1 MTLLYSWG
9 WETPIRKTCSDLSKV
24 KWKFKNINLLRSN
37 MRKSEVPPEVK
48 WLDIETKKV
57 SRNFFYICL
66 DFIFANVLQIYS
78 LERNS
83 IICWKIFPFM
93 QLFPPQKGTFG
104 AGTVLVYH
112 HRIYIWVFNNGKWGV
127 HLLSFCNF
135 PCYKPA
141 LNFAICIGAQY
152 IKPTVKLSS
161 RNEPFG
167 YGMVWLR

>member
-24 KWKFKNINLLRSN
+24 KWKFKNINILRSN

-66 DFIFANVLQIYS
+66 DFIFANVLQINS

-83 IICWKIFPFM
+83 IVCWKIFPFM
-93 QLFPPQKGTFG
+93 QLFPPQKALLGRGQFWFIITEYTSRSSTMGNGTLTFS
-104 AGTVLVYH
+104 L
-112 HRIYIWVFNNGKWGV
+112 
-127 HLLSFCNF
+127 
-135 PCYKPA
+135 
-141 LNFAICIGAQY
+141 FAIFLAIS
-152 IKPTVKLSS
+152 L
-161 RNEPFG
+161 
-167 YGMVWLR
+167 L